1 MSGDDPDPDLPFLFL
16 FLFLFLFSFGE
27 INFNFSKFFFSFLG
41 ILVPS
46 IQGTQNTASATFL
59 PHSQLAFLNEVLAL
73 WDNYSL
79 SLPVTL
85 FCRRSVDFDLLNT
98 P

>member
-1 MSGDDPDPDLPFLFL
+1 MSGDDPDPDLPFP
-16 FLFLFLFSFGE
+16 FLFLFSFGE

-41 ILVPS
+41 MS

-73 WDNYSL
+73 WNNYSL
-79 SLPVTL
+79 SRPVTL
-85 FCRRSVDFDLLNT
+85 FYRRSVDFDLLNT